1 MSDIVFIEELT
12 VNAILGILPEERIT
26 PQPVVV
32 DLQLQV
38 DSRAAAQ
45 STRIEDTL
53 DYADLANKVQ
63 ALIIDGKYLLI
74 ETLINDIADL
84 CLSAPEASGVT
95 VEVRKPKAL
104 ANAVVGLRIYR
115 AK

>member
-1 MSDIVFIEELT
+1 MSDIVFIEQLT

-32 DLQLQV
+32 DLQLQI

-63 ALIIDGKYLLI
+63 TLIINGKYLLI

-84 CLSAPEASGVT
+84 CLSTPEASGVT
-95 VEVRKPKAL
+95 V
-104 ANAVVGLRIYR
+104 
-115 AK
+115 

>member
-1 MSDIVFIEELT
+1 MSDIVFIEQLT
-12 VNAILGILPEERIT
+12 VHAILGILPEERIT

-38 DSRAAAQ
+38 DSRPAAQ

-53 DYADLANKVQ
+53 DYANLAKQVQ
-63 ALIIDGKYLLI
+63 GLIIEGEYLLI

-84 CLSAPEASGVT
+84 CLRAPLASGVT

>member
-1 MSDIVFIEELT
+1 M
-12 VNAILGILPEERIT
+12 
-26 PQPVVV
+26 VV

-63 ALIIDGKYLLI
+63 TLIIDGKYLLI

-104 ANAVVGLRIYR
+104 ANAIVGLRIYR

>member
-1 MSDIVFIEELT
+1 MSDIVFIEQLT

-63 ALIIDGKYLLI
+63 TLIIDGKYLLI
-74 ETLINDIADL
+74 ETQSTTSQTCVWCTEL
-84 CLSAPEASGVT
+84 PGVT